1 VPEGGVD
8 MNHGAL
14 IESFLGY
21 FGGSSEKIR
30 IFKSPGRVNLIGE
43 HTDYNGGFVFPA
55 ALTLATTVVARPR
68 QDRTIR
74 LIATDL
80 EVMVEA
86 DLDNLQA
93 YRNLK
98 WGNYQLGVADELI
111 KAGYNVIGCDLMYED
126 KVPLGS
132 GLSSSAAIELATAV
146 ALVSLGDEEYGKSK
160 QIDMIEMAVIS
171 QKAEHNFI
179 GVKCGIM
186 DQFASAM
193 GKKDHAI
200 FLDCRD
206 LSYELVPVKLDGYS
220 LVISNTNKKR
230 SLGEGKYNERR
241 AQCEEGLEIL
251 KKVIPEAT
259 CLRDISCEDY
269 EKYKHLLTDDV
280 IRKRVEHVVYEDQR
294 VLDSVKAL
302 KEGNLILFGKL
313 MNQSH
318 DSLRDLY
325 EVTGAELDTLVDE
338 ARKQEGVLGS
348 RMTGA
353 GFGGCTVSL
362 VENSKIDRFIESVG
376 KAYKDKIGYEASFY
390 ISEIG
395 DGGREV
401 EVMA

>member
-1 VPEGGVD
+1 
-8 MNHGAL
+8 MSYKAL
-14 IESFLGY
+14 IDKFIRY
-21 FGGSSEKIR
+21 FGGSTDGIR
-30 IFKSPGRVNLIGE
+30 IFKAPGRVNLIGE

-55 ALTLATTVVARPR
+55 ALTLASTVVARPR
-68 QDRTIR
+68 QDDRIR

-80 EVMVEA
+80 EMMVEA
-86 DLDNLQA
+86 DLNDLQA
-93 YRNLK
+93 YKDLK
-98 WGNYQLGVADELI
+98 WGNYQLGVADELK
-111 KAGYNVIGCDLMYED
+111 KAGYKVIGCDLMFDD

-132 GLSSSAAIELATAV
+132 GLSSSAAIEIATAV
-146 ALVSLGDEEYGKSK
+146 ALVCLGDESYGRTKEL
-160 QIDMIEMAVIS
+160 DMIELAVLA
-171 QKAEHNFI
+171 QRAEHNYI

-206 LSYELVPVKLDGYS
+206 MNYELVPVKLNGYS
-220 LVISNTNKKR
+220 LVIANTNKKR

-241 AQCEEGLEIL
+241 AQCEEGLEML
-251 KKVIPEAT
+251 KKAFPEAT
-259 CLRDISCEDY
+259 CLRDISCSDY
-269 EKYKHLLTDDV
+269 EKHRHLLTDDV
-280 IRKRVEHVVYEDQR
+280 IRKRVEHVVYENQR

-302 KEGNLILFGKL
+302 KEGNLVLFGEL

-325 EVTGAELDTLVDE
+325 EVTGLELDTLVDE

-362 VENSKIDRFIESVG
+362 VENSRIDDFIESVG
-376 KAYKDKIGYEASFY
+376 KAYKEKIGYEASFY

-395 DGGREV
+395 DGGREE
-401 EVMA
+401 EVQP